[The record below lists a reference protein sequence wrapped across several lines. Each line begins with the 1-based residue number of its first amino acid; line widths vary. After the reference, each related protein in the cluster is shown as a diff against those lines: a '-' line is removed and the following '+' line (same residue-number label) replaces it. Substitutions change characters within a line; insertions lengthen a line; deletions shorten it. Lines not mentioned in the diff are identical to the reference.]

1 LYDAKIG
8 NYKLHYQIFFNIFF
22 KKNQKKLHLFLYN
35 LYMSDNQPVIQGE
48 RLKKFREYL
57 GITQQ
62 SMADLLGIDRPYL
75 TQIEKGKKTISH
87 SIATK
92 VTNSYNELS
101 INWLLSGEGS
111 MILTSLSEVT
121 PLDFGDKVHNVIEL
135 EEGALAADFIASDD
149 ASRHRAAV
157 PAYMPGL
164 PRSAAPYYSLAV
176 QGDSMSPVLNNGDWL
191 FCDLLTPDDMRKP
204 VFHTP
209 YIIAVEGVFLVKW
222 LRYHAP
228 DATFAHGSY
237 EFISAN
243 AAYAPYREAAERINA
258 LLRVVA
264 VLKPM

>member
-1 LYDAKIG
+1 
-8 NYKLHYQIFFNIFF
+8 
-22 KKNQKKLHLFLYN
+22 
-35 LYMSDNQPVIQGE
+35 MQGS

-62 SMADLLGIDRPYL
+62 DFALLVNIDQPYL
-75 TQIEKGKKTISH
+75 AQMEKDKRNVSYSTLLNI
-87 SIATK
+87 TK
-92 VTNSYNELS
+92 CYKQLS
-101 INWLLSGEGS
+101 INWLLSGDGS
-111 MILTSLSEVT
+111 MLIDVNDTPIPTLSEVT

-191 FCDLLTPDDMRKP
+191 FCDLLTRDDMRKP